1 MLILDIDEDERR
13 LLEQLLRTAMG
24 SLREEIYKTESY
36 EYEVLLKAR
45 EPTLIRLQKQVE
57 ATAPGT
63 RL

>member
-13 LLEQLLRTAMG
+13 LLEQLLRSMG

-45 EPTLIRLQKQVE
+45 EATLIRLQKQVE
-57 ATAPGT
+57 AAAPGT